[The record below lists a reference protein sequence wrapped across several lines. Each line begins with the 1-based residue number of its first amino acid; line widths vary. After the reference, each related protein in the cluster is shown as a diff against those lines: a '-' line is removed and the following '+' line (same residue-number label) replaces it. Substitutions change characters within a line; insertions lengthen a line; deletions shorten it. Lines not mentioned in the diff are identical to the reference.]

1 MVRRRVLRYLLD
13 TCTFIWLATTVD
25 RLSDPAR
32 QIIEGEGT
40 TIYLSAVSAWEI
52 SVKHAHG
59 RLALPRPPSVLI
71 PELQIHYDIEP
82 LQLDELSALRVP
94 TLPSHHKDPFD
105 RLLVCQAIEH
115 GLAIITPD
123 PWIGRYPVKIV
134 W

>member
-1 MVRRRVLRYLLD
+1 MVRRRVLKYLLD

-40 TIYLSAVSAWEI
+40 TIYLSAVSALEI

-59 RLALPRPPSVLI
+59 RLVLPRPPSVLI
-71 PELQIHYDIEP
+71 PELRSHYDIEP
-82 LQLDELSALRVP
+82 LQLNELSALRVA
-94 TLPSHHKDPFD
+94 TLPSLHRDPFD

-115 GLAIITPD
+115 GVTIITPD
-123 PWIGRYPVKIV
+123 HGIRQYPVRVV